1 MPTATEFLPRYVES
15 EEIIIMT
22 VDEYE
27 TIRLIDLEG
36 LMQEQCALSMNIA
49 RTSVVS
55 IYGTA
60 RHKLADAL
68 INGKRLIIEGGDIEI
83 AGENSDNDVR
93 NCRRHRH
100 HLTREE
106 NT

>member
-1 MPTATEFLPRYVES
+1 LPTANEFSPHHLQS
-15 EEIIIMT
+15 DEIVTMS

-55 IYGTA
+55 IYAAA
-60 RHKLADAL
+60 RQKLADAL
-68 INGKRLIIEGGDIEI
+68 VNGKRLIIEGGDIEV
-83 AGENSDNDVR
+83 ANEENLSVSY
-93 NCRRHRH
+93 CRRHRH
-100 HLTREE
+100 HPQKEE
-106 NT
+106 NQ